1 MTQDRFPN
9 LKFFSQNFNNS
20 SDLSWCIKFN
30 ELKKL
35 LNAKKKKINIL
46 FFSEIYIGLGWM
58 AFCETTSWFWIDES
72 KFWLFSF
79 FSLDWSNETQ
89 SIKQTNQNRSRFTL
103 RRLHFVL
110 ILRVFNFDSLS
121 LAMRKITKPHLLT
134 RMNHHFTHWNHK
146 LKPFLEIKKS
156 TVITKLIAVLFFP
169 PQFVFF

>member
-1 MTQDRFPN
+1 MQKKRRIFIFCFSLRFMLALDGWLSVRPPADFGSTN
-9 LKFFSQNFNNS
+9 RNFDFF
-20 SDLSWCIKFN
+20 L
-30 ELKKL
+30 
-35 LNAKKKKINIL
+35 
-46 FFSEIYIGLGWM
+46 
-58 AFCETTSWFWIDES
+58 
-72 KFWLFSF
+72 F
-79 FSLDWSNETQ
+79 FSLDWSNPTQ

-103 RRLHFVL
+103 RRHHFVL
-110 ILRVFNFDSLS
+110 ILRVFNFDSSS